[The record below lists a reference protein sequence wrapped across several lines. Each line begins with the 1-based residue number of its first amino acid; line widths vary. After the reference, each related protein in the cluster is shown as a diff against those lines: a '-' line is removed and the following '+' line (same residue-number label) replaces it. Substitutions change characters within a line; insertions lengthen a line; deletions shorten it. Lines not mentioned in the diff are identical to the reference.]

1 MSDKDEV
8 IKNIYYDR
16 SGYQS
21 IQKTYEEAKKKD
33 NTITIENV
41 RSWFNKNVEV
51 KSKPRGYNSYIADEP
66 YFEYQID
73 LAFWKSDKGDPSL
86 VMIDIFTKFATCIP
100 LASKETAD
108 VIAGVMEGFVKMD
121 HKPKMIYCDGE
132 GALRSNLFKEFCAE
146 RKIKLIQTQTHAWVV
161 ERFIRTMKNAINK
174 RLENDET
181 GEKTWKDFLFEIL
194 LTYNR
199 KDIHS
204 AHGMTP
210 VQARLDKNLMNV
222 KANLEMKRVS
232 KRKYPTIVVGSNVK
246 VCKKKTITDKEDKS
260 YWLPDTYK
268 VINITES
275 FGQKYYQLEGYKR
288 PLLRHELLKVN

>member
-1 MSDKDEV
+1 M
-8 IKNIYYDR
+8 
-16 SGYQS
+16 
-21 IQKTYEEAKKKD
+21 
-33 NTITIENV
+33 
-41 RSWFNKNVEV
+41 
-51 KSKPRGYNSYIADEP
+51 KS
-66 YFEYQID
+66 
-73 LAFWKSDKGDPSL
+73 
-86 VMIDIFTKFATCIP
+86 
-100 LASKETAD
+100 
-108 VIAGVMEGFVKMD
+108 
-121 HKPKMIYCDGE
+121 
-132 GALRSNLFKEFCAE
+132 
-146 RKIKLIQTQTHAWVV
+146 
-161 ERFIRTMKNAINK
+161 AINK

-181 GEKTWKDFLFEIL
+181 ETKTWKDFLYEFL

-210 VQARLDKNLMNV
+210 AQARLDTNRMNV

-246 VCKKKTITDKEDKS
+246 VFKKKGITDKEDKS

-275 FGQKYYQLEGYKR
+275 FGQKYYQLEGYRR

>member
-51 KSKPRGYNSYIADEP
+51 KAKPRGYNSYIADEP
-66 YFEYQID
+66 YFEYQVD
-73 LAFWKSDKGDPSL
+73 LAFWKRDKGDPSL
-86 VMIDIFTKFATCIP
+86 VIIDIFTKLATCIP

-121 HKPKMIYCDGE
+121 HKPTMIYCDGE
-132 GALRSNLFKEFCAE
+132 GALRSNLFKEFCE
-146 RKIKLIQTQTHAWVV
+146 EGKIKLIQTQRHAWVV

-174 RLENDET
+174 R
-181 GEKTWKDFLFEIL
+181 
-194 LTYNR
+194 
-199 KDIHS
+199 
-204 AHGMTP
+204 
-210 VQARLDKNLMNV
+210 
-222 KANLEMKRVS
+222 
-232 KRKYPTIVVGSNVK
+232 
-246 VCKKKTITDKEDKS
+246 
-260 YWLPDTYK
+260 
-268 VINITES
+268 
-275 FGQKYYQLEGYKR
+275 
-288 PLLRHELLKVN
+288 